1 MKSETNQLIR
11 VLNRSAVFDLI
22 RDEGPVSRSEVSR
35 RLKMSL
41 PTVMRIIEELTEKNL
56 IQLNGEMKSS
66 GGRPSPLLEFN
77 PKSHA
82 VIGIDL
88 GGTKM
93 FGTVADLAGNVQEEL
108 YVPWEEGNSE
118 NTLHS
123 LFTLIDKLKD
133 APREEGQ
140 DICGIGV
147 GVPGVTY
154 ADQGVVQWTPSL
166 GWRDFPLKEL
176 LVERYNLPVMVEND
190 VNLAAM
196 GEYAFGAGKGA
207 ASLVCIAIGTGIGA
221 GIVIDRKIYHGIHSS
236 AGEIGYLPPGTQYL
250 GRNYATFG
258 AVETLAS
265 GTGIGKR
272 GREAYAASSP
282 SSNKPPQEI
291 TSKTV
296 FQAARHSEPWAAGVV
311 SETIDYLAMIIASVS
326 CVLDPE
332 IIVLGGGVAREG
344 DLLIEPIRQRLRGVI
359 PVIPEIVQSELGY
372 RAAVM
377 GAIAQILDLTTDY
390 QAMTRS
396 F

>member
-22 RDEGPVSRSEVSR
+22 RDEGPISRSEVSR

-41 PTVMRIIEELTEKNL
+41 PTVMRIIEELTEQNL

-77 PKSHA
+77 PTSHA

-93 FGTVADLAGNVQEEL
+93 FGTVADLAGNVQEEF

-123 LFTLIDKLKD
+123 LFTLIDQLIA

-154 ADQGVVQWTPSL
+154 ADKGIVQWTPSL
-166 GWRDFPLKEL
+166 GWRDFPLKQL
-176 LVERYNLPVMVEND
+176 LVERYRLPVMIEND

-196 GEYAFGAGKGA
+196 GEYAFGAGKGS

-236 AGEIGYLPPGTQYL
+236 AGEIGYLLPGTQFL
-250 GRNYATFG
+250 GKNYETFG
-258 AVETLAS
+258 AVEMLAS

-272 GREAYAASSP
+272 GKEAFAASNP
-282 SSNKPPQEI
+282 TQTQPTEEI

-296 FQAARHSEPWAAGVV
+296 FQAARQGEEWAVKVV

-344 DLLIEPIRQRLRGVI
+344 DILINPIKQRLQGVI
-359 PVIPEIVQSELGY
+359 PIVPEIVQSELGY

-377 GAIAQILDLTTDY
+377 GAIAQILDLTADY
-390 QAMTRS
+390 QAITKS